1 MKMVRAIVRPEREEE
16 VLRALEAN
24 DLWAFTRMDVFGRG
38 RQQGIQIGA
47 ARYDELAKSLFMV
60 VVEDEDLP
68 KALEAFERGA
78 RTGNPGDGK
87 VFVTEVE
94 QALTIRTGE
103 KSL

>member
-1 MKMVRAIVRPEREEE
+1 MKMLRAIVRPEREED
-16 VLRALEAN
+16 VLRSLEAQG
-24 DLWAFTRMDVFGRG
+24 LWAFTRMDVFGRG

-47 ARYDELAKSLFMV
+47 ARYDELAKSLFML

-87 VFVTEVE
+87 IFVSEVE
-94 QALTIRTGE
+94 QALTIRTGD
-103 KSL
+103 KTL

>member
-1 MKMVRAIVRPEREEE
+1 MKMVRAIVRPEREED
-16 VLRALEAN
+16 VLRALEAR

-47 ARYDELAKSLFMV
+47 AKYDELAKSLFMV

-68 KALEAFERGA
+68 KALEAFEAGA

-87 VFVTEVE
+87 VFISEVE
-94 QALTIRTGE
+94 QAITVRTGE
-103 KSL
+103 KTL

>member
-1 MKMVRAIVRPEREEE
+1 MKMLRAIVRPEREED
-16 VLRALEAN
+16 VLRSLEARG
-24 DLWAFTRMDVFGRG
+24 LWAFTRMDVFGRG

-47 ARYDELAKSLFMV
+47 ARYDELAKSLFML

-87 VFVTEVE
+87 IFVSEVE

-103 KSL
+103 KTL